1 MISKLFIKNYAIIDH
16 LEINFSKGFTTITG
30 ETGAGKSIILGALN
44 LLLGNKFD
52 SVNFKDRSSK
62 SIIEGVFNISTL
74 NLKVFFSNHNLDY
87 SDSLIIRREFLFEG
101 KSRSFINDSP
111 VKLEILKKI
120 SFFLVDIHSQHQNLI
135 INNETFQIDLIDKF
149 AIQNNTEFGKQLN
162 NYKEIFKQLQC
173 AQNDLDDKK
182 RLISLDSDIAYKK
195 QIIEDIDKLNLEPGE
210 KEKNELEH
218 KRMSNT
224 HSIKEVFASILFL
237 LEGAENSIMTG
248 LHSIN
253 SQLDDLQEYGAETKD
268 LLSRIKQN
276 TIDLDDIVMEIH
288 NLNHNIYLDPQKLEL
303 LEDRINA
310 INSLEKRLNVYSVTA
325 LLDKKN
331 ALQKEIDSLDNIEE
345 SIKKLEKQVYELSKQ
360 LLDTAKELSLVRKE
374 VASDIVILL
383 EKDLLSLGIKNPN
396 IRFEVNQ
403 SSDLLVNGI
412 DTINLLFSANKG
424 YELKPIIDV
433 ISGGEIARLMLCVKK
448 QLFNIDT
455 FSTIIFDEIDSGV
468 SGDVGRKMGR
478 ILRDISLQGQVICI
492 THLPQIA
499 SLGDFHYRIS
509 KVDGEKFS
517 NTVIDQLEGDS
528 RVSEI
533 ARMLSGEEVNL
544 EAVANAKKMLDI

>member
-1 MISKLFIKNYAIIDH
+1 MISKLFIKNYAIINL
-16 LEINFSKGFTTITG
+16 LEIKFSKGFTTITG

-52 SVNFKDRSSK
+52 SINFKDKSSK
-62 SIIEGVFNISTL
+62 SIIEGIFNISKL
-74 NLKVFFSNHNLDY
+74 NLKFFFDNHNLDY
-87 SDSLIIRREFLFEG
+87 SDILIIRREFLFEG

-111 VKLEILKKI
+111 VKLETLKKI

-149 AIQNNTEFGKQLN
+149 AIQKNTEFGKKLN
-162 NYKEIFKQLQC
+162 NYKKLFKQLQFIKH
-173 AQNDLDDKK
+173 NLEDRK
-182 RLISLDSDIAYKK
+182 RLISLDSDISYKK
-195 QIIEDIDKLNLEPGE
+195 QIIEDIDVLNLEPGE
-210 KEKNELEH
+210 KEKNEIEY

-224 HSIKEVFASILFL
+224 HNIKEVFASILFL
-237 LEGAENSIMTG
+237 LEGADNSIMRG

-253 SQLDDLQEYGAETKD
+253 SQLDDLQEYGAEIAD
-268 LLSRIKQN
+268 LLSRVKQN
-276 TIDLDDIVMEIH
+276 TIDLDDVVMEIH
-288 NLNHNIYLDPQKLEL
+288 NLNHSIYLDPQKLEL
-303 LEDRINA
+303 LANRINA

-331 ALQKEIDSLDNIEE
+331 ALQKEIDSLENIEE
-345 SIKKLEKQVYELSKQ
+345 SIKNLEKQVCELNKQ
-360 LLDTAKELSLVRKE
+360 LLDKAKELSVVRKK
-374 VASDIVILL
+374 VALDIVLLL
-383 EKDLLSLGIKNPN
+383 EKDLLALGIKNPN
-396 IRFEVNQ
+396 IRFEINQ
-403 SSDLLVNGI
+403 SSNLLVNGI
-412 DTINLLFSANKG
+412 DKINLLFSANKG

-433 ISGGEIARLMLCVKK
+433 ISGGEIARLMLCIKK
-448 QLFNIDT
+448 QLFSIDS

-468 SGDVGRKMGR
+468 SGDIGRKMGR
-478 ILRDISLQGQVICI
+478 ILHNISLQGQVICI

-517 NTVIDQLEGDS
+517 NTVIDKLEGDS

-544 EAVANAKKMLDI
+544 EAIANAKKMLDI

>member
-1 MISKLFIKNYAIIDH
+1 MISKLFIKNYAIINH

-52 SVNFKDRSSK
+52 SINFKDRSSK
-62 SIIEGVFNISTL
+62 SIIEGVFNISKL

-120 SFFLVDIHSQHQNLI
+120 SFFLVEIHSQHQNLI

-149 AIQNNTEFGKQLN
+149 AVQKNAEFGKKIN

-173 AQNDLDDKK
+173 VQNDLENKK

-224 HSIKEVFASILFL
+224 NNIKEVFASILFL

-248 LHSIN
+248 LNSIN
-253 SQLDDLQEYGAETKD
+253 SQLDDLQEYGAETQD
-268 LLSRIKQN
+268 LLSRMKQN
-276 TIDLDDIVMEIH
+276 TIDLDDITMEIH

-331 ALQKEIDSLDNIEE
+331 ALQNEIDSLDNIEE
-345 SIKKLEKQVYELSKQ
+345 SIQKLDKQVHELNKQ
-360 LLDTAKELSLVRKE
+360 LLDIAKELSLVRKQ
-374 VASDIVILL
+374 VASEIVILL
-383 EKDLLSLGIKNPN
+383 EKDLLALGIKNPS

-424 YELKPIIDV
+424 YELKPIVDV
-433 ISGGEIARLMLCVKK
+433 ISGGEIARLMLCIKK

-468 SGDVGRKMGR
+468 SGDIGRKMGR
-478 ILRDISLQGQVICI
+478 ILHNMSLQGQVICI

-517 NTVIDQLEGDS
+517 NTVIDKLEGDS

>member
-1 MISKLFIKNYAIIDH
+1 MISKLFIKNYAIINL
-16 LEINFSKGFTTITG
+16 LEIKFSKGFTTITG

-52 SVNFKDRSSK
+52 SINFKDKSSK
-62 SIIEGVFNISTL
+62 SIIEGIFNISKL
-74 NLKVFFSNHNLDY
+74 NLKFFFDNHNLDY
-87 SDSLIIRREFLFEG
+87 SDNLIIRREFLFEG

-111 VKLEILKKI
+111 VKLETLKKI

-149 AIQNNTEFGKQLN
+149 AIQKNTEFGKKLN
-162 NYKEIFKQLQC
+162 NYKKIFKQLQFIKH
-173 AQNDLDDKK
+173 DLEDRK
-182 RLISLDSDIAYKK
+182 RLISLDSDISYKK
-195 QIIEDIDKLNLEPGE
+195 QIIEDIDVLNLEPGE
-210 KEKNELEH
+210 KEKNEIEY

-224 HSIKEVFASILFL
+224 HNIKEVFASILFL
-237 LEGAENSIMTG
+237 LEGADNSIMRG

-253 SQLDDLQEYGAETKD
+253 SQLDDLQEYGAEIAD
-268 LLSRIKQN
+268 LLSRVKQN
-276 TIDLDDIVMEIH
+276 TIDLDDVVMEIH
-288 NLNHNIYLDPQKLEL
+288 NLNHSIYLDPQKLEL
-303 LEDRINA
+303 LANRINA

-331 ALQKEIDSLDNIEE
+331 ALQKEIDSLENIEE
-345 SIKKLEKQVYELSKQ
+345 SIKNLEKQVCELNKQ
-360 LLDTAKELSLVRKE
+360 LLDKAKELSVVRKK
-374 VASDIVILL
+374 VALDIVLLL
-383 EKDLLSLGIKNPN
+383 EKDLLALGIKNPN
-396 IRFEVNQ
+396 IRFEINQ
-403 SSDLLVNGI
+403 SSNLLVNGI
-412 DTINLLFSANKG
+412 DKINLLFSANKG

-433 ISGGEIARLMLCVKK
+433 ISGGEIARLMLCIKK
-448 QLFNIDT
+448 QLFSIDS

-468 SGDVGRKMGR
+468 SGDIGRKMGR
-478 ILRDISLQGQVICI
+478 ILHNISLQGQVICI

-517 NTVIDQLEGDS
+517 NTVIDKLEGDS

-544 EAVANAKKMLDI
+544 EAIANAKKMLDI